1 MEHAH
6 GEGRGS
12 YLWGRSVHNV
22 RIERLWVDVSHYV
35 SQTWHD
41 MFTLLEI
48 RHGLQVSNVNHIW
61 LLQHL
66 FLSVIN
72 DQLAFWAESWN
83 SHRVSQRHG
92 PARSPEDMFIFDS
105 LVNGIRGEP
114 LDQFAMSDEE
124 LEIFGVDWEGL
135 QDEVLLRVLR
145 QNYSP
150 NEGSGS
156 WLGSR
161 GPPPDL
167 NTVTVDPPSTL
178 LNPEQLAFLDQL
190 VQNHSRLPHEPE
202 VVRLWIDALAIAR
215 TMYPTYF

>member
-6 GEGRGS
+6 GEGHGS
-12 YLWGRSVHNV
+12 YLWGRSY
-22 RIERLWVDVSHYV
+22 LWVDVSHYV

-48 RHGLQVSNVNHIW
+48 CHGLQVANANYIW

-66 FLSVIN
+66 FLPVIN
-72 DQLAFWAESWN
+72 NQLAFWAESWN

-92 PARSPEDMFIFDS
+92 PARIPEDMFS
-105 LVNGIRGEP
+105 
-114 LDQFAMSDEE
+114 LDQFAMTDEE

-135 QDEVLLRVLR
+135 QDEVLLRALR
-145 QNYSP
+145 QNYAP

-156 WLGSR
+156 WLGGR

-167 NTVTVDPPSTL
+167 NTVIVDPPSTL
-178 LNPEQLAFLDQL
+178 LNPEQLAFLDQQ
-190 VQNHSRLPHEPE
+190 VQNHLRLPHELE
-202 VVRLWIDALAIAR
+202 VVQLWIDALAIAK
-215 TMYPTYF
+215 TMYPDDF